1 MTQTIL
7 IVEDEQRIAH
17 WVKSYFE
24 KAGYNA
30 LAAEDGIKGLDLA
43 LGRQPDL
50 VILDL
55 MLPGMDGLDVCRG
68 IRKYSN
74 VPIIM
79 LTAKGT
85 ELDRILGL
93 ELGADD
99 YIVKPFSLDELVA
112 RAKAVLRRTATEYDV
127 PAEDE
132 LVISVGEIKLN
143 PDAYIC
149 TVRDEPVDLSRI
161 QFALLEALMR
171 NKGRVLSRQQLLDAA
186 FSGDYDGFE
195 RTIDVHIRR
204 LRRRIE
210 KDPSNP
216 DYITT
221 AFGIG
226 YKFSD
231 VS

>member
-1 MTQTIL
+1 M
-7 IVEDEQRIAH
+7 
-17 WVKSYFE
+17 KSYFE

-216 DYITT
+216 DYIMT